1 MHIDPLRQYELVW
14 RISLQKPRLDGQ
26 IRVFGYVGLPL
37 VSFSTCDVKKGR
49 LSDETN
55 GCLHP
60 SFSYIKFIMFG
71 LTHFVSIV

>member
-1 MHIDPLRQYELVW
+1 M
-14 RISLQKPRLDGQ
+14 
-26 IRVFGYVGLPL
+26 
-37 VSFSTCDVKKGR
+37 KKGR

>member
-1 MHIDPLRQYELVW
+1 MDWFGGLLCRNLV
-14 RISLQKPRLDGQ
+14 STVKFVDLDMW
-26 IRVFGYVGLPL
+26 GLPL
-37 VSFSTCDVKKGR
+37 VSFRTCDMKKGR